1 MYSGRKSNLAYARIL
16 NNYNISESLI
26 DTTKIL
32 YTIYSIS

>member
-1 MYSGRKSNLAYARIL
+1 MYRGRKSNLSYARIF

-32 YTIYSIS
+32 YTIVY